1 MVVEGTTS
9 TNSSSG
15 CVLAVLNTQ
24 LEGKIGKAIKFM
36 YFLVLILYSFKAK
49 KQRSLSGCF
58 YMCESLTVVA

>member
-15 CVLAVLNTQ
+15 CVLAALNTQ
-24 LEGKIGKAIKFM
+24 LEGKVGKAIKFM

-58 YMCESLTVVA
+58 YVCESLTVVA